1 MISAPCDQCK
11 IHCLAAP
18 LKGFPL
24 SSVECNL
31 GEDDMA
37 IVEALNEGVF
47 TQSELETLRFRA
59 CHRKPEYNRVYRI
72 RITQVSEVT

>member
-1 MISAPCDQCK
+1 MTSPPCDQCK

-24 SSVECNL
+24 SSVNCNL

-47 TQSELETLRFRA
+47 TQSELETLRYRA
-59 CHRKPEYNRVYRI
+59 LHREPEYSRVYRI
-72 RITQVSEVT
+72 RIVQVSEV